1 MSQKEKKSYEAG
13 KIPKT
18 TSKTLQEKWTEIYD
32 AIVERKIVFSTELI
46 RRKSCERSFC
56 ECLSVLDNIHKTLDV
71 DTKAV
76 CFAEELE
83 TLKKALAELETCQTT
98 VESLQILSSEKE
110 RNICDVRTKNIA
122 SFASQCVNT
131 KKELQLRLAEFERL
145 QNNENEFNCA
155 TSDLLNWIASAEKAL
170 VIDIYALPEE
180 ERQNAILEQ
189 EQLVKEFCARKS
201 SLERLLMLG
210 NELRTNLSDD
220 HRDVVGAKLTEVAR
234 RWEGLEQMLSLQQE
248 KIEECLTDHQ
258 TYYDSVEEIWS
269 WMQGIGKRL
278 EFIVNLEEMSAS
290 EVEIY
295 QCLLIF

>member
-1 MSQKEKKSYEAG
+1 MSQKEKEYEAG

-32 AIVERKIVFSTELI
+32 AIAERKIVFSTELI

-98 VESLQILSSEKE
+98 VESLQISSSEK
-110 RNICDVRTKNIA
+110 DVRTKNIA

-131 KKELQLRLAEFERL
+131 KNELQLRLAKFERL

-180 ERQNAILEQ
+180 ERQSAILEQ

-220 HRDVVGAKLTEVAR
+220 HRDVVGAKLTEVAQ
-234 RWEGLEQMLSLQQE
+234 RWEGLEQTLSLQQE

-278 EFIVNLEEMSAS
+278 EFIVDLEEMSAS